1 MLLLSVYTTWQP
13 ATYLRRALHPLGQV
27 YHFSCLEKKKFLL
40 FPRRSALIHSC
51 ICLFFFF
58 FSSLCGNWRL
68 SVRHRPTNI
77 LFPRPASSTQAF
89 HLLLRLALCLIQYR
103 ECRFLDLL
111 AKHLKIA
118 SFFAFFFLS
127 FFSLAFRERFH
138 AVLGR
143 WWSCSSQ
150 KPEYRAKNRSQILKL
165 APKITA
171 IILSRLFINLNCYLR
186 VGLYCLP

>member
-1 MLLLSVYTTWQP
+1 MLLLSVYTTWQS
-13 ATYLRRALHPLGQV
+13 ATYLHRALHPLGQV
-27 YHFSCLEKKKFLL
+27 YHFSCLEKKKILL
-40 FPRRSALIHSC
+40 SDRRSALIHSC

-58 FSSLCGNWRL
+58 SLCGNWRL
-68 SVRHRPTNI
+68 SARHRPTNI

-103 ECRFLDLL
+103 ECPFLDLL

-118 SFFAFFFLS
+118 FFFFS
-127 FFSLAFRERFH
+127 FCDGFH

-171 IILSRLFINLNCYLR
+171 IILSCLFINLNCYLR